1 MNNTDK
7 MMYGCDMEAF
17 KESIKDSFTYKF
29 QGGYMVVASLL
40 SDAQEQLAHGQDF
53 GARQTLNKAKALLF
67 DIMEDKMSLQPS
79 EELTY
84 TRM

>member
-7 MMYGCDMEAF
+7 MMYGCDIEAF

-29 QGGYMVVASLL
+29 QGGYMVIASLL

-67 DIMEDKMSLQPS
+67 DMADGGMTFDARKETKCV
-79 EELTY
+79 
-84 TRM
+84 

>member
-1 MNNTDK
+1 MNNFDK
-7 MMYGCDMEAF
+7 MMYGCDIEAF

-29 QGGYMVVASLL
+29 QGGYMVIASLL

-67 DIMEDKMSLQPS
+67 LMADGDMTFNSL
-79 EELTY
+79 E
-84 TRM
+84 RK